1 MRLASSSPLEDAA
14 DVRFRLATVRI
25 GCVLSVVIGAAGLA
39 YFAATWHAGNRPV
52 LTALT
57 AAIMVSAVAISQLPI
72 DRVIAGRWRETFF
85 FGWTLANVA
94 GILLLAVL
102 DTAHPS
108 PLALPLFMP
117 LLFAGMSYPRDLA
130 RACAVVVPA
139 SYAAVAGLTG
149 EDFVYAA
156 FFTLC
161 LCGAGAMCLWQVFV
175 REQQREELDRQR
187 DELARVS
194 RADPLTGALN
204 RRGFE
209 ERLEAELAEAARN
222 GQPFTL
228 AMIDLDHFK
237 ELNDQRGH
245 AAGDEVL
252 RRTVAHLNQ
261 ALRPRDQV
269 GRLGGDEFALLL
281 PGVGQGDG
289 EVILARLRES
299 LEEVSAA
306 CIGHACFPVDGTSA
320 DELFRHADEVL
331 YRAKDRR
338 THRALGPVD
347 LSWAATLADAVDR
360 RMDVVHDHSRAVAEL
375 AAQVAESLGWQP
387 ADISLL
393 RLAGTLHD
401 VGKVAVPDH
410 ILRKPGHLTEEE
422 YAEVKTHSVIGA
434 EMVSRIPSMEPVV
447 PWIRHSHEHVDGSGY
462 PDGLAGD
469 AIPLASRILLV
480 ADAFDAMTSDRSY
493 RRAMPVTDAIDELRR
508 NVGRQFDERCVD
520 ALVGVVAASR
530 R

>member
-1 MRLASSSPLEDAA
+1 VVRLGTSSPLADAA
-14 DVRFRLATVRI
+14 DLRFRLATVRI
-25 GCVLSVVIGAAGLA
+25 GCVMSVVIGSAGLG
-39 YFAATWHAGNRPV
+39 YFALTWNTGHRMV
-52 LTALT
+52 LTILVAT
-57 AAIMVSAVAISQLPI
+57 IMVSAVGISLLPI
-72 DRVIAGRWRETFF
+72 DRVIASRWRETFF

-94 GILLLAVL
+94 GILTLAIL
-102 DTAHPS
+102 DPAHPS

-130 RACAVVVPA
+130 RACAAMVPL
-139 SYAAVAGLTG
+139 SYASVAAIIG
-149 EDFVYAA
+149 EDFAYASMFA
-156 FFTLC
+156 LC
-161 LCGAGAMCLWQVFV
+161 LCGAAAMCLWQVFV
-175 REQQREELDRQR
+175 RERQREELDRQR

-209 ERLEAELAEAARN
+209 ERLEEELADAART

-228 AMIDLDHFK
+228 AMIDLDFFK

-245 AAGDEVL
+245 AAGDAVL
-252 RRTVAHLNQ
+252 RATVAHLHET
-261 ALRPRDQV
+261 LRPRDVV

-281 PGVGQGDG
+281 PGLAQGDA
-289 EVILARLRES
+289 ELILERVREG
-299 LEEVSAA
+299 LHGVSPA
-306 CIGHACFPVDGTSA
+306 CIGHACFPIDGTSA
-320 DELFRHADEVL
+320 DELLRHADEIL

-338 THRALGPVD
+338 GHHALGPVD

-375 AAQVAESLGWQP
+375 AAEIADSLGWQP

-410 ILRKPGHLTEEE
+410 ILRKPGSLTDEE
-422 YAEVKTHSVIGA
+422 YEAVKAHSVIGA

-493 RRAMPVTDAIDELRR
+493 RRAMPVEDAIEELRR
-508 NVGRQFDERCVD
+508 NAGGQFDAHCVD
-520 ALVGVVAASR
+520 ALIAVVAAV
-530 R
+530 